1 MRLILHAE
9 LPEYWQ
15 QEHGGVVMKDKG
27 VQAQGLCEKS
37 GRLKTPPQKL
47 ENSIRRKFGGEKTRA
62 LKNKGFNWLFVES
75 QLKDERGK
83 VVGRGLAR

>member
-37 GRLKTPPQKL
+37 GRLKTPPQKTREL
-47 ENSIRRKFGGEKTRA
+47 NQEKLRGRKDAGSKEQ
-62 LKNKGFNWLFVES
+62 GF
-75 QLKDERGK
+75 QLAVRGISTQ
-83 VVGRGLAR
+83 G